1 MIFKLHHYV
10 IIGLF
15 DQSVGD
21 VSDKFQVYI
30 TPAGFTFSIW
40 SVIYI
45 FLGAGAIYSNNTI
58 QLHNLTK
65 MLIIINFRPFFRLPD
80 IQTRWRKSV
89 CATTRHP

>member
-1 MIFKLHHYV
+1 MIFKLHYNV

-45 FLGAGAIYSNNTI
+45 FLGAGAIYSNFII
-58 QLHNLTK
+58 QLHNFK
-65 MLIIINFRPFFRLPD
+65 
-80 IQTRWRKSV
+80 QKY
-89 CATTRHP
+89 